1 MAGYKAE
8 IFGKIGPGAR
18 LHPIY
23 ATLVPLVGLMMMVV
37 VPGLVLIP
45 SFLAGWVPGDDQQI
59 SNPGLFYVL
68 AVSFGALSLAVFAW
82 VKWIEKR
89 SLVSMGWRF
98 ERAKARYGRGF
109 AIGLGLNV
117 DSIALIGLAGGYEV
131 GAWSPALASPMA
143 LVWIFLFLIG
153 FVIQGGTEEVL
164 TRGWLMSTFASRWGW
179 PAAVGVTSV
188 MFSLMHFGNE
198 GGYINWVAMTNI
210 VLIGIFFG
218 LYAVRE
224 KSLMGVCAAHA
235 SWNWIMGVGFGLNV
249 SATKIDVAPLLVE
262 LEQIPTVDEMITGG
276 SFGPEGSLIV
286 SAVLAVSCWL
296 VWRWKGEDIPKIGQS
311 NLAIHLATQIEF
323 AIRRS
328 GPVCCC

>member
-1 MAGYKAE
+1 MAGYKDE
-8 IFGKIGPGAR
+8 IFGKIEPGAR
-18 LHPIY
+18 LHLIY
-23 ATLVPLVGLMMMVV
+23 ATFVPLVGLVLMAV

-45 SFLAGWVPGDDQQI
+45 AFLADWVPTDDQQI
-59 SNPGLFYVL
+59 SNPGLLYVL

-82 VKWIEKR
+82 VKWVEKR
-89 SLVSMGWRF
+89 PLASMGWRF
-98 ERAKARYGRGF
+98 ERAFARYGRGF
-109 AIGLGLNV
+109 AIGLGMNII
-117 DSIALIGLAGGYEV
+117 SIALIGLAGGYEV
-131 GAWSPALASPMA
+131 GAWLPAMASPMA

-188 MFSLMHFGNE
+188 MFALMHIGNE
-198 GGYINWVAMTNI
+198 PGHINWIAMTNI

-235 SWNWIMGVGFGLNV
+235 SWNWMMGIGFGLNV
-249 SATKIDVAPLLVE
+249 SAMKIDVAPLLVE
-262 LEQIPTVDEMITGG
+262 LEQMPLVDKAITGG

-296 VWRWKGEDIPKIGQS
+296 VWRWKGEEVPDKGQS
-311 NLAIHLATQIEF
+311 N
-323 AIRRS
+323 
-328 GPVCCC
+328 